1 MPTASAFVNV
11 ADELLSR
18 VRALETELAEMHSG
32 SGESLT
38 LYTSFFT
45 AFNYVPDTI
54 LYDNA
59 YCMMTNDNRAT
70 R

>member
-18 VRALETELAEMHSG
+18 VSALETELAEVKSG

-54 LYDNA
+54 LYDNTG
-59 YCMMTNDNRAT
+59 CMTNENRAT